1 MLNFVVRLGRAA
13 VLVRL
18 GYSLAFGRA
27 QTGSLSGTVT
37 DAINAAVP
45 GATVDATLTATGTTL
60 HTVSSESGLYVF
72 PNLPTGIW
80 TISVEKEGFKKLVRT
95 DIQIFIA
102 QRQALALKLQVGD
115 VKQSVEVSVTQTLLE
130 TETSERGQ
138 SLTRKNDQTV
148 PLCPGCVQ
156 NPFAFP
162 NHITGSHTHTSD
174 TFTPPPL

>member
-13 VLVRL
+13 VLVLL
-18 GYSLAFGRA
+18 GYSLAFGQA

-80 TISVEKEGFKKLVRT
+80 TISVEKEGFKNLVRT

-102 QRQALALKLQVGD
+102 QRQPLHLTL
-115 VKQSVEVSVTQTLLE
+115 EVAHLTQHLTL
-130 TETSERGQ
+130 
-138 SLTRKNDQTV
+138 
-148 PLCPGCVQ
+148 
-156 NPFAFP
+156 
-162 NHITGSHTHTSD
+162 
-174 TFTPPPL
+174 PPT